1 MLKRFS
7 IKSKIV
13 TIVLIS
19 IGILTILNLYKLYDD
34 FTRNLSS
41 TKEKLATQVT
51 QTFNVTLREQLQ
63 NLALAVQTLTVNQ
76 EIITLFAKSDRKGL
90 IKLLQGYYENHLK
103 PEYDIAQ
110 FQFHQPPATSFL
122 RLHKISEYG
131 DDLSAF
137 RHTVVEANQQK
148 KPVVGL
154 ETGRGGVGTRVVF
167 PVFHKNKHIGSVEF
181 GGGITKIL
189 ENLKHTFAT
198 EYAIAIKQ
206 SVFKEAKRFETGN
219 NSDIVIED
227 LVFYAFSST
236 TMTDILNQYV
246 PGHDDYI
253 LKGRLFTTFKIPLK
267 DFHEEEIG
275 YILGANDLQ
284 NIVDNLQRTLAIS
297 LIASIL
303 VAIITLA
310 LLFFYIKKA
319 FYPLE
324 HAIEVANQIA
334 YGEISVAINNLF
346 HEKAVQETTS
356 GLTIYQPHNQ
366 DEITTLYSAFKQMV
380 KRLQTALQQIELAN
394 AGLEEKVQQRTV
406 VLERLNTELEREQ
419 QKAEAAN
426 RAKSEFVANI
436 SHELRTPMNGIL
448 GMAELLLDTPLTEEQ
463 RQQLSVIYDSG
474 KTLLLLINELLDVSK
489 LEAGKIELELIPFD
503 LSKVILEI
511 VSLMQIKAQEKNL
524 KLEAQLADDV
534 PKYLIGDGNR
544 LRQILLNLVSNALKF
559 TGRGNVT
566 LRVQLDERLADRARL
581 YFAVIDTGIGIPKD
595 KLEKLFGKFNQLD
608 ASTSRKYGG
617 TGLGLFISRQLVELM
632 GGRIG
637 VDTQVGQGC
646 TFWFKLTL
654 PLAAP
659 PVETP
664 SAPPIVAKP
673 EENLQQSKILLVEDN
688 RTNQMVARIMLSK
701 LGCQV
706 SIANHGQEAIDLL
719 AIQPFD
725 LVLMDIQMPI
735 MDGYTATQRIRQR
748 EQPARTHVPIVAM
761 TADAI
766 ADRLEKCLAAGMDD
780 FLTKP
785 ITQHTLALMLKKWLN
800 PSVPKMN

>member
-1 MLKRFS
+1 MFKRLS

-34 FTRNLSS
+34 FTKNLTS

-51 QTFNVTLREQLQ
+51 QTFSITLHEQLQ
-63 NLALAVQTLTVNQ
+63 NLALTVQTLTINQ
-76 EIITLFAKSDRKGL
+76 EVVTLFAKGDRKGL

-110 FQFHQPPATSFL
+110 FQFHQSPAKSFL

-148 KPVVGL
+148 KPVIGL
-154 ETGRGGVGTRVVF
+154 EVGRGGVGTRVVF
-167 PVFHKNKHIGSVEF
+167 PLFHKNKHIGSVEL

-189 ENLKHTFAT
+189 ENLKHTFAA
-198 EYAIAIKQ
+198 EYAVAIKQ
-206 SVFKEAKRFETGN
+206 QVFKEAKRFETEN
-219 NSDIVIED
+219 SSDIMIED
-227 LVFYAFSST
+227 LVFYTFSGT
-236 TMTDILNQYV
+236 TMTDILSQYT
-246 PGHDDYI
+246 PNRDDYI
-253 LKGRLFTTFKIPLK
+253 LNGHLFTTFKIPLK
-267 DFHEEEIG
+267 DFHGEEIG
-275 YILGANDLQ
+275 YVLGANDLQ
-284 NIVDNLQRTLAIS
+284 NIVDNLQHTLAIS
-297 LIASIL
+297 LITSLL
-303 VAIITLA
+303 VTVVTLA

-324 HAIEVANQIA
+324 HAIEMANQIA
-334 YGEISVAINNLF
+334 YGEIGVAINNLF
-346 HEKAVQETTS
+346 HEKVIQETTG
-356 GLTIYQPHNQ
+356 GLTVYQPHNQ

-394 AGLEEKVQQRTV
+394 AGLEEKVQQRTK

-419 QKAEAAN
+419 QKAETAN
-426 RAKSEFVANI
+426 RAKSEFVANV

-448 GMAELLLDTPLTEEQ
+448 GMAELLLDTPLTEDQ
-463 RQQLSVIYDSG
+463 RQQMTILYDSG

-511 VSLMQIKAQEKNL
+511 VRLMQVKAQEKNL
-524 KLEAQLADDV
+524 KLAAQLADNV
-534 PKYLIGDGNR
+534 PKYVTGDGNR

-559 TGRGNVT
+559 TAQGSVT

-581 YFAVIDTGIGIPKD
+581 HFAVIDTGIGIPKD

-632 GGRIG
+632 GGHIG
-637 VDTQVGQGC
+637 VDTQASQGC

-659 PVETP
+659 PAETT
-664 SAPPIVAKP
+664 APPTLAKL
-673 EENLQQSKILLVEDN
+673 EGNLRQSRILLVEDN
-688 RTNQMVARIMLSK
+688 RTNQMVARIMLNK

-706 SIANHGQEAIDLL
+706 SVANHGQEAIDLL
-719 AIQPFD
+719 AGQPFD
-725 LVLMDIQMPI
+725 LVLMDVQMPI
-735 MDGYTATQRIRQR
+735 MDGYTAAQHIRQH
-748 EQPARTHVPIVAM
+748 EQRTRTHLPIIAM

-785 ITQHTLALMLKKWLN
+785 ITQHTLAQMLRKWLS
-800 PSVPKMN
+800 PS